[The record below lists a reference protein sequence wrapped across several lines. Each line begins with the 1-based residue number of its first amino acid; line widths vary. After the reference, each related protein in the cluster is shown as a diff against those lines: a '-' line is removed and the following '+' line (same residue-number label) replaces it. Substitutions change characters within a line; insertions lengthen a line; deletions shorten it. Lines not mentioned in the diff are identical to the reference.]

1 MVFGWLNL
9 KVNSERLQ
17 ADFDALA
24 EIGVTMGGGVS
35 RLALSNEDLA
45 ARSWYADRIEEAG
58 LQIRDD
64 EAGNL
69 SGLLCSDDPKAK
81 TLMLGSH
88 LDTVPNGGRYDGAIG
103 VLIALECLRR
113 IRESGIK
120 PKCHLEAINFTDEEG
135 TWHSLF
141 GSNAVIGNL
150 SAADLNDSLQANGAF
165 RAALYRAGI
174 RPDEIQRA
182 QRNPDDILGYL
193 EVHIEQSNSLHEQGA
208 ELGIV
213 DRIVGRSTYN
223 VTFYGEAAHAGTTT
237 AEERRDALQGAAAFI
252 ILAHKLVTEEYPEGV
267 INCGHVSVKP
277 DTFNVVPAE
286 ASLRVEFR
294 HPDTTM
300 LTEMEARLIR
310 LTQDCAK
317 SYRLSVGV
325 DRVLRREAEQM
336 SPNLVHHFEQAC
348 RLEKVSY
355 MTIASYSGHNAQ
367 IMNQMVPAGMIFLPS
382 VDGISHNPKEFT
394 EWRHVEVG
402 ANVLLRTILQLAV

>member
-120 PKCHLEAINFTDEEG
+120 PKYHLEAINFTDEEG

-141 GSNAVIGNL
+141 GSNAIIGTL
-150 SAADLNDSLQANGAF
+150 SAADLNDSLRANGAF

-182 QRNPDDILGYL
+182 QRNPEDILGYL
-193 EVHIEQSNSLHEQGA
+193 EVHIEQSSSLHEQGA

-223 VTFYGEAAHAGTTT
+223 VTFFGEAAHAGTTT

-252 ILAHKLVTEEYPEGV
+252 ILAHKLITEEYPEGV

-336 SPNLVHHFEQAC
+336 SPNLVHHLEQAC